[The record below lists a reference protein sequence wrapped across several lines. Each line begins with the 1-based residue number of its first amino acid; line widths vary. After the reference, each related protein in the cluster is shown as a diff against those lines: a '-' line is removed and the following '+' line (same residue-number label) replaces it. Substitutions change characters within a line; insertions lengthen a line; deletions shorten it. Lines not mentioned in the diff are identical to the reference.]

1 MSKKFINQLRE
12 RIGPNVLAIS
22 IGIVYLWFGTL
33 KFFPDMSPAEDLAK
47 NTIHQLTFGQLSD
60 GVAINLLAFWEVSI
74 GILLVFNLWRNGA
87 VIVTMVHMILTFTP
101 LLLFPMDSFQ
111 NPPWIPTLLGQYI
124 GKNLIIVA
132 ALVTLWR
139 QAQKKEIYKSL

>member
-1 MSKKFINQLRE
+1 
-12 RIGPNVLAIS
+12 
-22 IGIVYLWFGTL
+22 
-33 KFFPDMSPAEDLAK
+33 MSPAEDLAK

-60 GVAINLLAFWEVSI
+60 GITINLLAFWEVSI
-74 GILLVFNLWRNGA
+74 GILLVFNLWRKGA
-87 VIVTMVHMILTFTP
+87 LIITMVHMILTFTP